1 MRIEVSDT
9 LEGLAIAAADHLADL
24 LAEGPQTFGLAGG
37 SSPIATYRELRERDL
52 GWERVTCWLPDE
64 RWVPVDDPDSN
75 AVMARTALTDHVA
88 SRLLAPDTTLESPA
102 ESAAAY
108 QRILESELET
118 GQGILLLGIG
128 PDGHTA
134 SLFPDTAALEV
145 EEAGYVANWV
155 EAHRSW
161 RLTATTP
168 LLQAA
173 ERLVFLAS
181 GSAKARVVRSILVD
195 EKPYPA
201 GVVARAVEDVTWLL
215 DAEAAAEL

>member
-75 AVMARTALTDHVA
+75 AVMARTELTDHVA
-88 SRLLAPDTTLESPA
+88 SRLLAPDTTLVDPA
-102 ESAAAY
+102 ESAASY
-108 QRILESELET
+108 QAVLESELEA
-118 GQGILLLGIG
+118 GKGIVMLGIG

-155 EAHRSW
+155 ETHGSW
-161 RLTATTP
+161 RLTATVP

-173 ERLVFLAS
+173 SQLVFLVAGAS
-181 GSAKARVVRSILVD
+181 KAPVLRSILVD
-195 EKPYPA
+195 EEPYPA

>member
-9 LEGLAIAAADHLADL
+9 LEGLAIAAADHLAAL

-88 SRLLAPDTTLESPA
+88 SRLLAPDTTLEGPA

-118 GQGILLLGIG
+118 GQGVLLLGIG

-173 ERLVFLAS
+173 ARLVFLAS